1 VNLDLSNLKEPGS
14 SKRIQEKVQI
24 PAFELHSQKIE
35 PPYPFD
41 LDLYI
46 INTDDSFVFTGQLAG
61 VLSLNCSRCLEKF
74 EHEIQVEV
82 EEELFKNELENLERI
97 NLIGILQE
105 NILLN
110 LPIKSL
116 CSNDCKGLCTICG
129 QNLNENKCDCER
141 EMIDP
146 RLAILKDFYKKADQE
161 R

>member
-1 VNLDLSNLKEPGS
+1 MNLDLSNLKEPGS
-14 SKRIQEKVQI
+14 SKRIRKTDTCFLITQPEDRN
-24 PAFELHSQKIE
+24 
-35 PPYPFD
+35 PYPFD
-41 LDLYI
+41 LDPYI
-46 INTDDSFVFTGQLAG
+46 INTDTFVFTGQLAG